1 MENQKA
7 ETEAEARSQRPD
19 DGGQKTEGGRQTSEI
34 RDQKVEAKAEP
45 TEDAGED
52 AEMAT
57 TSEPVAAN
65 ENAAPPAPDD
75 EGYVWPEGTEAAT
88 EAAVQNGTAP
98 EAVNAPLP
106 SLDELIQ
113 RIPTEVRDT
122 LDELFRVKFVSVKRA
137 SPSSLK
143 S

>member
-1 MENQKA
+1 MENQKT
-7 ETEAEARSQRPD
+7 ETEAVARSQPPD
-19 DGGQKTEGGRQTSEI
+19 EGSQKPEAGVQTSETKG
-34 RDQKVEAKAEP
+34 QKPEVKAEP

-57 TSEPVAAN
+57 TSEPVASN

-106 SLDELIQ
+106 SLDELVQ